1 MICRKCSRE
10 LPEDAVFCCYC
21 GIKLA
26 AGAQNSKAKGN
37 GTGSIYKTA
46 SRPGWMVAWT
56 VGTRIV
62 TDKHGFPTA
71 RAIRKTKSGFKTKKE
86 ANEFLS
92 EIIAGKEAMKVKKVP
107 TVAQMYDQYINA
119 PGKKP
124 GVSTLTAYK
133 TAFNKRIKP
142 AFGNLPIDVV
152 TLKHM
157 EQAIDGL
164 TYDPAKDVKD
174 LMSRLFQRAMADGFV
189 QTNPTVLLSLPEKN
203 SKEIP
208 AWLPEE
214 IESLWRAYG
223 EGNRIAAA
231 CLLMIYTG
239 MMPGELFALKTDMI
253 DEENR
258 VIIGCGLKTKERKEK
273 PIVLS
278 ETVLPVLSEL
288 ISTSVSRQGFV
299 LGMNR
304 DKFYDSFSQMK
315 KDLSIREDVRPYS
328 SRHSTATELELLGV
342 SPSVIASVL
351 RHKNYAT
358 TAKHYIDISTDKAL
372 EAVGKIDRK
381 PKTSV
386 EQ

>member
-10 LPEDAVFCCYC
+10 LPEDAVYCCYC
-21 GIKLA
+21 GIKLEV
-26 AGAQNSKAKGN
+26 GTQNVKAKGN
-37 GTGSIYKTA
+37 GTGSIYKTS

-56 VGTRIV
+56 VGTKIV
-62 TDKHGFPTA
+62 TDKNGFPA
-71 RAIRKTKSGFKTKKE
+71 VRAVRKTKSGFKTKKE

-92 EIIAGKEAMKVKKVP
+92 EIIAGKEAMKTKKVP
-107 TVAQMYDQYINA
+107 TVAQLYDQYINA

-124 GVSTLTAYK
+124 GVSTLSAYK
-133 TAFNKRIKP
+133 TAFSKRIKP
-142 AFGNLPIDVV
+142 AFGNLTIDVV

-174 LMSRLFQRAMADGFV
+174 LMSVLFKRAMADSFV
-189 QTNPTVLLSLPEKN
+189 QTNPAKLLNLPEKN
-203 SKEIP
+203 SNEIP

-214 IESLWRAYG
+214 IESLWKAYG

-239 MMPGELFALKTDMI
+239 MMPGELFQLKKDMI
-253 DEENR
+253 DFEKR
-258 VIIGCGLKTKERKEK
+258 TIVGCGLKTKERKKK

-278 ETVLPVLSEL
+278 DTILPVLKDMVE
-288 ISTSVSRQGFV
+288 TTVSYRGFV
-299 LGMNR
+299 LGMNK
-304 DKFYDSFSQMK
+304 DNFYEQFMDMK
-315 KDLSIREDVRPYS
+315 NALGIRPEVRPYS

-358 TAKHYIDISTDKAL
+358 TAKHYMDISTDKAL
-372 EAVGKIDRK
+372 EAVGRIDLK
-381 PKTSV
+381 PRDPV